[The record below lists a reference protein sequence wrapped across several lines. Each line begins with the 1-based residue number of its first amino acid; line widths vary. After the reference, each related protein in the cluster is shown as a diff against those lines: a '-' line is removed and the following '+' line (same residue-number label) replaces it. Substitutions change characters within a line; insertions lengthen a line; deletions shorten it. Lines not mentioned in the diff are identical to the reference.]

1 VSEANVKDPRE
12 NLPLERPSLWQ
23 EMRKTEDWWA
33 IWVGGFLLAAV
44 TFSVLGGASAPK
56 PVEKKSSGESTDASD
71 AKGTVAP
78 ANSPPEKSAK
88 SSKPTSPLK
97 PWVGKLQAWD
107 SNPLDA
113 FRDLKKG
120 TSVVVPVAAVGVGL
134 LVLFGAASA
143 IQGIP
148 IQRFVTAFI
157 PVFLLTILAF
167 LLSEQKLIKYY
178 NLESVLWALAVGMVI
193 SNTVGMPAFLKPAVR
208 TEFYIKAGLVLL
220 GAEVLF
226 SELLALGVPGIC
238 VSWLVTPVV
247 LIGTYVFGQRV
258 LKMESRSLNLV
269 ISADMSVCGVS
280 AAIATGAA
288 CRAKKEELSLAI
300 GLSLVFT
307 VAMMILQ
314 PLFIKWAGMDPAVG
328 GAWLGGTIDSTGAVV
343 AAGEFLAEPAKTV
356 AATVKM
362 IQNILIGVI
371 AFAVAIY
378 WVTYVDRQEKSVKPD
393 WREIWYRFPKFILG
407 FVAASAAFSV
417 LHGTVQEG
425 PALSSAVIDVTKTL
439 RGWLFALAF
448 VSIGLE
454 SNFRQLASH
463 LKGGKPLVLYLC
475 GQTLNLAL
483 SLFMAWL
490 MFGVLYRDVVQK
502 LGK

>member
-1 VSEANVKDPRE
+1 MSEANVKDPRDHV
-12 NLPLERPSLWQ
+12 PLDRPPLWQ

-44 TFSVLGGASAPK
+44 TFSVFGGSSASKPAEKNATAAAAAKPENGSSPAASPSAP
-56 PVEKKSSGESTDASD
+56 A
-71 AKGTVAP
+71 
-78 ANSPPEKSAK
+78 KSAK
-88 SSKPTSPLK
+88 PAKPVSPLK
-97 PWVGKLQAWD
+97 SWVGKLQAWE

-113 FRDLKKG
+113 FRDVKKG
-120 TSVVVPVAAVGVGL
+120 TSVLVPIVAVGVSL
-134 LVLFGAASA
+134 MVIFGFASTV
-143 IQGIP
+143 QGIP
-148 IQRFVTAFI
+148 IQKFVAAFI
-157 PVFLLTILAF
+157 PVFLLTVLAF

-178 NLESVLWALAVGMVI
+178 NLESVLWALAVGMVV
-193 SNTVGMPAFLKPAVR
+193 SNTVGMPALFKPAVR

-247 LIGTYVFGQRV
+247 LIGTYIFGQRV

-371 AFAVAIY
+371 AFAVAVY
-378 WVTYVDRQEKSVKPD
+378 WVTYVDRQEQNVQPD
-393 WREIWYRFPKFILG
+393 WREVWYRFPKFILG
-407 FVAASAAFSV
+407 FVAASAAFSL
-417 LHGTVQEG
+417 LHGMAAEG
-425 PALSSAVIDVTKTL
+425 PALSGAVIDVTKTL

-463 LKGGKPLVLYLC
+463 LKGGKPLVLYVC

-502 LGK
+502 LVK